1 MEKSRGKEIKINI
14 KNNYKTTYG
23 SVDNKNPKAIFV
35 RINAWGL
42 PLDEYELDYENVI
55 KKLDKRIR
63 LFIYNNVDSDL
74 FDKKRSIIDL
84 DLRESG
90 ITLNKKSFMSCE
102 ITLFQVNNYDLTTPL
117 IINHL
122 TELTTKIIEEEFEKD
137 KNFKFFKEKK

>member
-1 MEKSRGKEIKINI
+1 MEKSRGKEIKINV

-23 SVDNKNPKAIFV
+23 SVDNKNPKAIFI

-63 LFIYNNVDSDL
+63 LFVYNNVDSDL

-102 ITLFQVNNYDLTTPL
+102 ITLFQINNYDLTTPL

>member
-23 SVDNKNPKAIFV
+23 SVDNKNPKAIFI

-63 LFIYNNVDSDL
+63 LFVYNNVDSDL

-102 ITLFQVNNYDLTTPL
+102 ITLFQINNYDLTTPL